1 MSVAQEPTPGWNI
14 PITDPSAAPKGPQF
28 IDQLIMKFI
37 VDERDL
43 PFGRLWLQAL
53 FFGVPAAALLY
64 LWRDF
69 PIWVG
74 VAYLLMIFLVFVDR
88 FILAAHNTSHRRFW
102 KKEYEWMHAPVTFLF
117 GPLYGHTPFTYYC
130 HHVGMHHVEE
140 NMGADLSSTM
150 KYRRDSFF
158 DFVRYFLRFF
168 VLSIVDLPVYFYK
181 RRRFRLM
188 RRVLFGEI
196 SFATAIVLL
205 SLVNFQATLFVLIL
219 PVTIV
224 RFLMMA
230 GNWAQHAFIDPA
242 APHDAYK
249 SSITCINTRYN
260 RRCYN
265 DGYHIGHHLSATRHW
280 TDMPGDYQRT
290 LELYAKNE
298 AIVFNGVDYFQIW
311 LMLMTKQKKML
322 AKYYVPLSGAPTQEQ
337 IIEMFNSRLVPIA
350 GQSTDSPTVAHEQA
364 SAA

>member
-1 MSVAQEPTPGWNI
+1 MSVQEPTPGWSV
-14 PITDPSAAPKGPQF
+14 PITDPVSAPKGPRF
-28 IDQLIMKFI
+28 IDQLILKVI

-53 FFGVPAAALLY
+53 FFGAPAALALF

-69 PIWVG
+69 PIWAG
-74 VAYLLMIFLVFVDR
+74 VAYLAMIFLVFVDR

-102 KKEYEWMHAPVTFLF
+102 RRGYEWMHAPVTFVF
-117 GPLYGHTPFTYYC
+117 GPLFGHTPFTYYC

-140 NMGADLSSTM
+140 NLGTDLSSTM
-150 KYRRDSFF
+150 RFRRDSAF
-158 DFVRYFLRFF
+158 DFLRYFLRFF
-168 VLSIVDLPVYFYK
+168 ILSVVELPIYFYK

-196 SFATAIVLL
+196 SFALAIIALG
-205 SLVNFQATLFVLIL
+205 SINFQATLFVLIL

-265 DGYHIGHHLSATRHW
+265 DGYHIGHHLSPTRHW
-280 TDMPGDYQRT
+280 TEMPTDYQAT
-290 LELYAKNE
+290 IAEYARNK
-298 AIVFNGVDYFQIW
+298 AFVFNGVDYFQIW
-311 LMLMTKQKKML
+311 LMLMLKQKNLL
-322 AKYYVPLSGAPTQEQ
+322 AKYYVPLEGSPTREE
-337 IIEMFNSRLVPIA
+337 IVSMFNARLLPIA
-350 GQSTDSPTVAHEQA
+350 GQSMDSPPVREEQA
-364 SAA
+364 TAA